1 MGSWGLGFSFFI
13 DQSDLYYLYHFSR
26 VKKEKKKGTYSV
38 WSFSFHTMLYYLD
51 HFSNQ
56 RVKKEGLN
64 LCMVFQFSYNVVAL
78 S

>member
-38 WSFSFHTMLYYLD
+38 WSFSFHTML
-51 HFSNQ
+51 
-56 RVKKEGLN
+56 
-64 LCMVFQFSYNVVAL
+64 
-78 S
+78 